1 MHEALFVAHIVPLD
15 TMCAFFLDFLAVT
28 SVLWPLDP
36 IGVIIADLRA
46 GTSLGEAYGSTKYT
60 MKMNKDHVLYW
71 EQQLKAGNGVLRWK
85 ELLPF
90 LEEVLPKRRCPIK
103 TI

>member
-1 MHEALFVAHIVPLD
+1 
-15 TMCAFFLDFLAVT
+15 
-28 SVLWPLDP
+28 
-36 IGVIIADLRA
+36 
-46 GTSLGEAYGSTKYT
+46 
-60 MKMNKDHVLYW
+60 MKMKKDHVLYW